1 MFRARK
7 PSAGHCGSAFVGP
20 SDMEL
25 SILQRVGAGP
35 APKVLCK
42 SSPGAPGGA
51 SSLRPLRAG
60 RLLAGCR
67 APHDRRAVFDKTPH
81 VCLLRNRPFPDISQA
96 R

>member
-1 MFRARK
+1 
-7 PSAGHCGSAFVGP
+7 
-20 SDMEL
+20 MEL

-81 VCLLRNRPFPDISQA
+81 VCLMRNRPFPDISQA